1 MRRVLAAVLALFAL
15 ASVSTARS
23 EDAVFVYNWA
33 DYIDESLLPRFEKAT
48 GLKLVYDTFDTTDA
62 VEERLLAGASGYD
75 VVATSGLF
83 LARQRRNNVF
93 QALDRARLPNLR
105 HLSPAIAALAQ
116 KFDPGG
122 TLAVP
127 YLWGTIG
134 LGFDRAKILERVPE
148 APLGSLAMIFDPDIL
163 ERLAD
168 CGVAVPDSP
177 ADTIPAALRYLG
189 LDPDSKDPKVLA
201 RAEELLKRIRPF
213 VAKFESNIIEEL
225 ASGEVCLA
233 LAYSGD
239 VRQAAAKARGAEG
252 ADIEYRI
259 PDEGAAVWFDM
270 LAVPADAANVVEAHR
285 FLDYMLDPE
294 VAAKIAA
301 KVGFASPNA
310 GASALIPASLRG
322 DASIYPPP
330 DIVAKLYA
338 VGPYDARAEREITRI
353 WMRLK
358 GRP

>member
-1 MRRVLAAVLALFAL
+1 MNRFLAPLVLLLSLTFG
-15 ASVSTARS
+15 ARA

-33 DYIDESLLPRFEKAT
+33 DYIDETLLPRFEKAT
-48 GLKLVYDTFDTTDA
+48 GLKLVYDTFDSTEA

-93 QALDRARLPNLR
+93 QTLDRSRLPNLR
-105 HLSPAIAALAQ
+105 HLSPAVSALAQ
-116 KFDPGG
+116 RFDPGG
-122 TLAVP
+122 ALAVP

-134 LGFDRAKILERVPE
+134 LSFDRAKILERVPD
-148 APLGSLAMIFDPDIL
+148 APLGSLALIFEPEIV

-177 ADTIPAALRYLG
+177 AETIPAALRYLG
-189 LDPDSKDPKVLA
+189 LDPDSKDPKILA
-201 RAEELLKRIRPF
+201 QAEDLLKRVRPF
-213 VAKFESNIIEEL
+213 IAKFEQNVIDDL

-233 LAYSGD
+233 LSYSGD
-239 VRQAAAKARGAEG
+239 IRQAAAKAKAAATGV
-252 ADIEYRI
+252 DIEYRI

-270 LAVPADAANVVEAHR
+270 LAIPADAANVVEAHR

-310 GASALIPASLRG
+310 GAGALVPAELRG
-322 DASIYPPP
+322 DRSIYPPP
-330 DIVAKLYA
+330 EILARLYA
-338 VGPYDARAEREITRI
+338 VGPYDARAEREVTRI